1 MNAHI
6 HPVMAAALAPFAPR
20 GGEAYA
26 QRRADYFDECRL
38 GMDCGPDDQDRDP
51 DEDEEDDFEGAPV

>member
-1 MNAHI
+1 MNNL
-6 HPVMAAALAPFAPR
+6 HPFMAAALAPFAPR
-20 GGEAYA
+20 GSETYA
-26 QRRADYFDECRL
+26 QRRAEYFDECRL

>member
-1 MNAHI
+1 MTQ
-6 HPVMAAALAPFAPR
+6 ALAPFAPR
-20 GGEAYA
+20 GSEAYA

-51 DEDEEDDFEGAPV
+51 DGDEEDDFEGAPV